1 MPHLFARSPHRPG
14 RLLKKPGRHS
24 GARAKPASP
33 ESSTAGSPDVL
44 DSGPAAIARRRRR
57 VNALVAASRN
67 DDGEYFSSLVPACFT
82 LS

>member
-44 DSGPAAIARRRRR
+44 DSGPAAIAR

-67 DDGEYFSSLVPACFT
+67 DDGEFFSSLVPACFT